1 MDKPRVQHAMVAARR
16 RNTGDPEPSKIPLA
30 IAAVAIGVLL
40 RLVHRFRSGAKE
52 LALRAVIAFRKFEP
66 LLMTRARL
74 GPAFNPWH
82 VQSPLLVS
90 TWVRAP

>member
-1 MDKPRVQHAMVAARR
+1 MAAARR
-16 RNTGDPEPSKIPLA
+16 RDTGDPEPPEIPLA
-30 IAAVAIGVLL
+30 IAAVAICVLL
-40 RLVHRFRSGAKE
+40 CLVHGFRSGAKE
-52 LALRAVIAFRKFEP
+52 LALRAVIAFRQFEP

-74 GPAFNPWH
+74 GSAFNPWH